1 MAKIL
6 MSELAGVLAERHHLG
21 REQAQQFLS
30 AFVETI
36 REGIANDGLVKIK
49 GLGTFKLIDVDARE
63 SVSVNTGER
72 VVIDSHS
79 KLTFLPDLAM
89 KELVNKPF
97 AQFDTVILNEGVSFD
112 QTVADEGAEEAEPEP
127 AVEEPA
133 VTTEEPEPAAQVQ
146 EPEPVDPVETPEPEA
161 PVETPEPEA
170 PVEEPEPVA
179 PVMETAPVPPVEETF
194 VDSDDNS
201 HPSRWWLWLLL
212 AIVACAASFGAGY
225 LLGRSS
231 SVSATPEKSPTV
243 EAVPVDTLDLA
254 VPVAPADSLSSMND
268 TTATDSV
275 EPAAAPAVKEEWKKY
290 EEMDNRVR
298 FGAYRISGTDYV
310 IKAREGDNSR
320 RIARRTLGND
330 MECYIEV
337 YNGISGSE
345 TLKTG
350 QEVKIPKLEWK
361 KKKTK

>member
-112 QTVADEGAEEAEPEP
+112 QAVAAEGAEEAEPEP
-127 AVEEPA
+127 AVEEPT

-146 EPEPVDPVETPEPEA
+146 EPEPVA

-179 PVMETAPVPPVEETF
+179 PVLETAPVPPVEETF

-231 SVSATPEKSPTV
+231 SVSATPEKSPTEV
-243 EAVPVDTLDLA
+243 AVPVDTPDLA
-254 VPVAPADSLSSMND
+254 VPVAPADSLPSMND

-298 FGAYRISGTDYV
+298 LGAYRISGTDYV